1 MKAKDLRELSI
12 EDLAAKEK
20 DLSEELFNLKFQHG
34 IRNLENPAKLS
45 ELGRD
50 IARVKTLIREKE
62 AATTAG
68 NAA

>member
-34 IRNLENPAKLS
+34 IRSLENPAKLS

-50 IARVKTLIREKE
+50 IARVKTIVNEKLKAQ
-62 AATTAG
+62 AAG
-68 NAA
+68 